1 MLCGMSPLLPVRTR
15 PTSLD
20 CGLGC
25 DAPRRDA
32 TRLDASRGAPW
43 RVHGRALHQASRQA
57 SESHTCLRMVSY
69 VVSGGQT
76 GADTGA
82 LLAAEAVGMRTCG
95 YMPRGYEREG
105 GGGLRIAENYSLS
118 EGTTGVLRS
127 PLGVQHTGNAYKW
140 RDMANVG
147 LVDGLAG
154 GVVAVRLS
162 APNTGKGTMQTM
174 HYARE
179 GAYDFCPDLYVRP
192 SDDVDVQDVSGTY
205 ARVLCLW
212 DPHQLEGDR
221 RAAALASLVD
231 WLNASSPASGLV
243 VSGPLGSTAPGIE
256 DAIANLLGDAL
267 RLHCEHAHEREGV

>member
-1 MLCGMSPLLPVRTR
+1 
-15 PTSLD
+15 
-20 CGLGC
+20 
-25 DAPRRDA
+25 
-32 TRLDASRGAPW
+32 
-43 RVHGRALHQASRQA
+43 
-57 SESHTCLRMVSY
+57 MVSY

-105 GGGLRIAENYSLS
+105 GDGLRIAERYSLS

-162 APNTGKGTMQTM
+162 APNTGRGTMQTM

-179 GAYDFCPDLYVRP
+179 GVYDFHPDLYARP
-192 SDDVDVQDVSGTY
+192 SDGVDVQDFSGTY

-212 DPHQLEGDR
+212 DPHQLEGGR
-221 RAAALASLVD
+221 RAAALASMVD
-231 WLNASSPASGLV
+231 WLDASSPASGLV
-243 VSGPLGSTAPGIE
+243 VSGPLESTVPGIE
-256 DAIANLLGDAL
+256 AAVASLLGDAL
-267 RLHCEHAHEREGV
+267 RLHYEHTLSRAGV